1 MLGFVELIF
10 SAIGIYGYFA
20 NNFAC
25 LIIGL
30 IAIIICDL
38 IDIFVLGHNSTTITM
53 ACMLAIGASIVTKN
67 PLSMFSIILCGENFI
82 MTIITMT
89 LLAISYIKGK
99 SKEKE

>member
-30 IAIIICDL
+30 IAIIIC
-38 IDIFVLGHNSTTITM
+38 M
-53 ACMLAIGASIVTKN
+53 KR
-67 PLSMFSIILCGENFI
+67 
-82 MTIITMT
+82 
-89 LLAISYIKGK
+89 
-99 SKEKE
+99 